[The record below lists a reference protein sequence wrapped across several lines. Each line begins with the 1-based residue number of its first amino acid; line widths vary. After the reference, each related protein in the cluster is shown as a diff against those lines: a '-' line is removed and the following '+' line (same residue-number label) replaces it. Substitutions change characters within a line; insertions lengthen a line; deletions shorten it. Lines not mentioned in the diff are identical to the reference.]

1 MPSVLVVDDEVN
13 MVDALRYVLTKEG
26 FRVETASN
34 GLEAVEVARRL
45 RPELVVLD
53 LMLPDLSG
61 FEVCRRLRRESS
73 VPIIMLTAKDDEVDK
88 VAGLEMG
95 ADDYVTKPFS
105 MRELVARVRAQIRR
119 SEAASE
125 AGDDG
130 GAGRLVAGLLDISPA
145 SHEAFLGDQPLSLQ
159 PREFD
164 LLAFLAR
171 SPDMVF
177 SRDQLIERVW
187 GPNAFV
193 DARTVDVHIRGL
205 RKKIEADPSSPRY
218 IETVRGVGYRFRR
231 GG

>member
-119 SEAASE
+119 SEAVAE

-130 GAGRLVAGLLDISPA
+130 GAGRIVAGLLDINPA

-171 SPDMVF
+171 RPDMVF

-187 GPNAFV
+187 GSNAFV

-205 RKKIEADPSSPRY
+205 RKKIEADPSNPRC

>member
-26 FRVETASN
+26 FRVETVSN
-34 GLEAVEVARRL
+34 GLEAVEVAHRL

-119 SEAASE
+119 SEAA
-125 AGDDG
+125 AGAEDDG
-130 GAGRLVAGLLDISPA
+130 GAGRIVAGLLDISPA

-171 SPDMVF
+171 RPDMVF

-187 GPNAFV
+187 GSNAFV

-205 RKKIEADPSSPRY
+205 RKKIEADPSNPRY

>member
-119 SEAASE
+119 SEAA
-125 AGDDG
+125 AGAEDDG
-130 GAGRLVAGLLDISPA
+130 GAGRIVAGLLDISPA

-171 SPDMVF
+171 RPDMVF

-187 GPNAFV
+187 GSNAFV

-205 RKKIEADPSSPRY
+205 RKKIEADPSNPRY

>member
-1 MPSVLVVDDEVN
+1 MSSVLVVDDEVN

-119 SEAASE
+119 SEAA
-125 AGDDG
+125 AGAEDDG
-130 GAGRLVAGLLDISPA
+130 GAGRIVAGLLDISPA

-171 SPDMVF
+171 RPDMVF

-187 GPNAFV
+187 GSNAFV

-205 RKKIEADPSSPRY
+205 RKKIEADPSNPRY

>member
-119 SEAASE
+119 SEAAAE

-130 GAGRLVAGLLDISPA
+130 GAGRIVAGLLDINPA

-171 SPDMVF
+171 RPDMVF

-187 GPNAFV
+187 GSNAFV

-205 RKKIEADPSSPRY
+205 RKKIEADPSNPRY

>member
-26 FRVETASN
+26 FRVETVSN

-119 SEAASE
+119 SEAA
-125 AGDDG
+125 AGAEDDG
-130 GAGRLVAGLLDISPA
+130 GAGRIVAGLLDISPA

-171 SPDMVF
+171 RPDMVF

-187 GPNAFV
+187 GSNAFV

-205 RKKIEADPSSPRY
+205 RKKIEADPSNPRY